1 MADVLLLSAA
11 DVRAVFDLPA
21 AIGSQRA
28 AFAAL
33 GRREARL
40 APRLLLD
47 GPDGDVA
54 FCYVSRLPG
63 TGAVSKFGSVVPG
76 NAERGLPTVA
86 ALVTVQDPVDGRP
99 IAIIEG
105 ESVTTLRT
113 SAASAV
119 AADHLAVP
127 DASRLAVIG
136 CGVQGRAHVRA
147 MARVRPIE
155 RVALTCRNPRTCT
168 VAAELDAEL
177 GPGTRVETAPS
188 PRAAVAGAQIVVTAT
203 TSREP
208 VVRGAWLD
216 LGCTV
221 LSVGSFAPDRTEV
234 DDDVLARA
242 ASVVVDD
249 VPTAL
254 EHAGPVVAAI
264 RAGRMGPE
272 DVRPLGPIVAG
283 LAAGRESG
291 GDIIFYNSVGVGV
304 QDTAAASVI
313 VERARAAGVGRHV
326 AL

>member
-21 AIGSQRA
+21 AIASQRA
-28 AFAAL
+28 AFGAL

-47 GPDGDVA
+47 GPDGGVA

-63 TGAVSKFGSVVPG
+63 TGAVSKFGSVTPG

-99 IAIIEG
+99 VAIIEG

-147 MARVRPIE
+147 MAEVRPIG
-155 RVALTCRNPRTCT
+155 RVTMACRRPETCG
-168 VAAELDAEL
+168 VAAGLADEL
-177 GPGTRVETAPS
+177 GMRVEAAS
-188 PRAAVAGAQIVVTAT
+188 ARAAVEGAQIVVTAT
-203 TSREP
+203 TSADP
-208 VVRGAWLD
+208 VVFGEWLD
-216 LGCTV
+216 PGCTV
-221 LSVGSFAPDRTEV
+221 VSVGSFAPDRAEV
-234 DDDVLARA
+234 DDGVLTRA
-242 ASVVVDD
+242 ASIVVDD
-249 VPTAL
+249 VPAAL

-264 RAGRMGPE
+264 RSGHLSPE
-272 DVRPLGPIVAG
+272 RVRPLGPIVAG
-283 LAAGRESG
+283 LAAGRESA
-291 GDIIFYNSVGVGV
+291 DDVVFYNSVGVGV

-313 VERARAAGVGRHV
+313 VERARASGAGRL
-326 AL
+326 AEL

>member
-21 AIGSQRA
+21 AIASQRA

-63 TGAVSKFGSVVPG
+63 TGAVSKFGSVNPA

-86 ALVTVQDPVDGRP
+86 ALVTVQDPEDGRP
-99 IAIIEG
+99 VAIIEG

-147 MARVRPIE
+147 MAEVRPIGH
-155 RVALTCRNPRTCT
+155 VAMACRHPETCD
-168 VAAELDAEL
+168 VAAGLADEL
-177 GPGTRVETAPS
+177 GTPVQTAAS
-188 PRAAVAGAQIVVTAT
+188 PRAAVEGAQIVVTAT
-203 TSREP
+203 TSVEP
-208 VVRGAWLD
+208 VVLGEWLEP
-216 LGCTV
+216 GCAV
-221 LSVGSFAPDRTEV
+221 VSVGSFAPDRAEV
-234 DDDVLARA
+234 DDGVLTRA
-242 ASVVVDD
+242 ASIVVDD
-249 VPTAL
+249 VPAAL

-264 RAGRMGPE
+264 RSGRLSPE
-272 DVRPLGPIVAG
+272 RVRPLGPVVAG
-283 LAAGRESG
+283 LAAGRESA
-291 GDIIFYNSVGVGV
+291 GDIVFYNSVGVGV

-313 VERARAAGVGRHV
+313 VERARAAGAGTLAR
-326 AL
+326 L

>member
-1 MADVLLLSAA
+1 MADLLLLSAA
-11 DVRAVFDLPA
+11 DVRSVFDLPA
-21 AIGSQRA
+21 AIASQRA

-47 GPDGDVA
+47 GPDGGVA

-63 TGAVSKFGSVVPG
+63 TGAVAKFGSVTPG
-76 NAERGLPTVA
+76 NAARGLPTVA
-86 ALVTVQDPVDGRP
+86 ALVIVQDPVDGRP
-99 IAIIEG
+99 VAIIEG

-127 DASRLAVIG
+127 DASRLAVVG

-147 MARVRPIE
+147 MAAVRPIA
-155 RVALTCRNPRTCT
+155 RVAVACRHPDTCR
-168 VAAELDAEL
+168 VAADLAAELGLEAE
-177 GPGTRVETAPS
+177 AAAS
-188 PRAAVAGAQIVVTAT
+188 PRAAVEGAQIVVTAT
-203 TSREP
+203 TSAAP
-208 VVRGAWLD
+208 VVLGAWLEP
-216 LGCTV
+216 GCTV

-234 DDDVLARA
+234 DDAVLARA
-242 ASVVVDD
+242 APVVVDD

-254 EHAGPVVAAI
+254 EHAGPVVAAV
-264 RAGRMGPE
+264 RAGRLSPE
-272 DVRPLGPIVAG
+272 RVRPLGPVVAG
-283 LAAGRESG
+283 LAPGRESA
-291 GDIIFYNSVGVGV
+291 DDVVFYNSVGVGV

-313 VERARAAGVGRHV
+313 VERARAAGAGTPA

>member
-21 AIGSQRA
+21 AIASQRA
-28 AFAAL
+28 AFGAL
-33 GRREARL
+33 GRKEARL

-63 TGAVSKFGSVVPG
+63 TGTVAKFGSVHPG
-76 NAERGLPTVA
+76 NAARGLPTVA
-86 ALVTVQDPVDGRP
+86 ALVTVQDPADGRP

-105 ESVTTLRT
+105 EAVTTLRT

-147 MARVRPIE
+147 MAAVRPIG
-155 RVALTCRNPRTCT
+155 RVSVACRHPDTCT
-168 VAAELDAEL
+168 VAAELSDEL
-177 GPGTRVETAPS
+177 GTPIE
-188 PRAAVAGAQIVVTAT
+188 RAASVREAVEGAQIVVTAT
-203 TSREP
+203 TSAEP
-208 VVRGAWLD
+208 VVLGSWLAP
-216 LGCTV
+216 GCTV
-221 LSVGSFAPDRTEV
+221 LSVGSFAPDRAEV
-234 DDDVLARA
+234 DDEVLTRA
-242 ASVVVDD
+242 AAIVVDD

-254 EHAGPVVAAI
+254 DHAGPVVAAV
-264 RAGRMGPE
+264 RAGHLSPGE
-272 DVRPLGPIVAG
+272 VRPLGPIVAG
-283 LAAGRESG
+283 LAPGREKP
-291 GDIIFYNSVGVGV
+291 GDIVFYNSVGIGV

-313 VERARAAGVGRHV
+313 VERAREAGVGRHV
-326 AL
+326 EL